1 MQGFSGIIDENALSP
16 MMRQYIKVK
25 KQYRYGKV
33 YITFYVRKGALDE

>member
-1 MQGFSGIIDENALSP
+1 VDDFA
-16 MMRQYIKVK
+16 VK